1 MIPKNGGLTARFPRR
16 FLTFTVI
23 LTGSVFVWLGW
34 GAYHSFRAMETTW
47 QRDFRIE
54 KLRSTIIHL
63 DEVLTMSARMTVATG
78 ERRWEERYRYHEPKL
93 EAAIK
98 EAVSL
103 SPDVADSEATAQ
115 TDMANIKLVEMEN
128 QAFALVRQGHLPEAR
143 SVLSSREYET
153 QKRLYTEGMT
163 RLADLLNATAGAGL
177 QAEQKRAF
185 LSVVPAAIVI
195 SALLV
200 AWLIVLRTMRHWQIA
215 LLANNRQL
223 AQQADELVALASF
236 PLLNPQPIV
245 EADLEGRVCFVN
257 PAAQRL
263 FPDIE
268 DRGSEHPWLANWQTL
283 ATACRQGSADLPPRE
298 VVVGDR
304 WYHQTIYFV
313 SHTGRFRTYG
323 LDITDRKRVEEA
335 LHREQQFL
343 EAVLDGI
350 EVGIVACDAKGVLT
364 LFNRATREFHGLPQE
379 PLPSEQWAEHY
390 DLYLADGKTRMRTEE
405 VPLFRALHGER
416 LHDVEMVIAPRHGP
430 ARTILAS
437 AQPLHDF
444 GGQTTGAVAVMHD
457 ITERKRAEEKVHQ
470 AHDELEIR
478 VRERTVEL
486 AQANVQLSHAKDVAE
501 VASLAKS
508 TFLANMSHE
517 IRTPLNAVIGMT
529 ELVLKSQLSAQQRE
543 FLQTVRDSGEAL
555 LSVVNDI
562 LDFSKIEASKLTL
575 DCSPFDLRESLGDTM
590 KSFAIRAHQ
599 QGLEL
604 ACFIHPEVPRIVVGD
619 YNRLRQIIVNLV
631 GNAIKFTDA
640 GEVSLEVTLESCSEK
655 DVGLH
660 FVVADTGIGIPRE
673 KQSAIFDMFE
683 QADASTTRRHG
694 GTGLGLAIASRLA
707 GLMGGNIRVESEVG
721 QGSRFHFTICL
732 DLADSEPSGSLSTEP
747 AILHGMRVL
756 VVDDNATNRRIL
768 DEILR
773 SWRMVPNAAP
783 CAAEAITL
791 LLEAQDNGEPYRLV
805 LTDAHMPRVDGFM
818 LAAQIKR
825 DPTMGSTVVMMLTS
839 GDRPEDMQRCEE
851 LGISAYLLKPIK
863 QSELLEAIELAL
875 GISVP
880 KEELLATAAEPKQV
894 QSLQILLVEDSL
906 VNQKL
911 AVALLEG
918 QGHKIT
924 VVNNG
929 REAIAALQAEK
940 FDMVLMDVQM
950 PEMDGLEAT
959 EKIRA
964 MEQHTGTHI
973 PIVAM
978 TAHSLMGDRER
989 CLAAGMDGYIAK
1001 PIHVAELFNVIDG
1014 LFAVSAELAEQT
1026 VSEMAEEKNV
1036 NWHEALQAVRGNAQ
1050 LLKTVVEAALEE
1062 IPRLMAAIR
1071 QAITNSDTTV
1081 LRLSAH
1087 TLKASLRYF
1096 GKSVAHE
1103 EVLRLERMGQDR
1115 NLAESQESLAAL
1127 EPEIQRII
1135 QVLQEYLQRNLG
1147 SIPPEVAVE

>member
-1 MIPKNGGLTARFPRR
+1 VIPKNGRLTTQFPRR
-16 FLTFTVI
+16 FLAFTVI
-23 LTGSVFVWLGW
+23 LTGIVLVWLEW
-34 GAYHSFRAMETTW
+34 GAYRSFRAMETNQ

-54 KLRSTIIHL
+54 ELRSTILYL
-63 DEVLTMSARMTVATG
+63 DEVLTMSARMAVATG
-78 ERRWEERYRYHEPKL
+78 ERHWEERYRHHEPEL
-93 EAAIK
+93 DAAIK
-98 EAVSL
+98 EAMSL
-103 SPDVADSEATAQ
+103 SPDVASSEAAAQ
-115 TDMANIKLVEMEN
+115 TDVANIKLVEMEN

-143 SVLSSREYET
+143 AVLFNGEYET
-153 QKRLYTEGMT
+153 QKRSYAEGMT
-163 RLADLLNATAGAGL
+163 RLADLLNATARAGL
-177 QAEQKRAF
+177 RAEQKGAF
-185 LSVVPAAIVI
+185 LSIVPAAIVI

-200 AWLIVLRTMRHWQIA
+200 AWLIVLRTMRHWRMA

-223 AQQADELVALASF
+223 AQQADELVVLASF
-236 PLLNPQPIV
+236 PLLDPQPIV

-257 PAAQRL
+257 PAARRL

-268 DRGSEHPWLANWQTL
+268 DCGSEHPWLVDWQTL
-283 ATACRQGSADLPPRE
+283 ATACRRGAVDLPPRE
-298 VVVGDR
+298 VAVGDH
-304 WYHQTIYFV
+304 WYQQTIYFV
-313 SHTGRFRTYG
+313 TQSGRIRTYG
-323 LDITDRKRVEEA
+323 LDITEYKRTEEA
-335 LHREQQFL
+335 LYRQQQFL
-343 EAVLDGI
+343 EAVLDSI

-364 LFNRATREFHGLPQE
+364 LFNRATREIHGLPLE
-379 PLPSEQWAEHY
+379 PIPAEQWAEHY
-390 DLYLADGKTRMRTEE
+390 DLYLADGKTPMRTED
-405 VPLFRALHGER
+405 VPLFRALCGKI
-416 LHDVEMVIAPRHGP
+416 LLNVEMVIAPRHGP
-430 ARTILAS
+430 VRTILAS

-457 ITERKRAEEKVHQ
+457 ITERKRSEEKIRR

-478 VRERTVEL
+478 VQKRTVEL
-486 AQANVQLSHAKDVAE
+486 AQTNVQLSHAKDVAE
-501 VASLAKS
+501 VASRAKS

-529 ELVLKSQLSAQQRE
+529 ELVLRSQLSAQQRE
-543 FLQTVRDSGEAL
+543 FLRTARDSGEAL

-562 LDFSKIEASKLTL
+562 LDFSKIEAGKLTL

-590 KSFAIRAHQ
+590 RSFAIRAHQ
-599 QGLEL
+599 QRLEL

-631 GNAIKFTDA
+631 GNAIKFTET
-640 GEVSLEVTLESCSEK
+640 GEVSLEVTLESRSEK

-660 FVVADTGIGIPRE
+660 FVVADTGIGVPPE
-673 KQSAIFDMFE
+673 KQSAIFEMFE
-683 QADASTTRRHG
+683 QADSSTTRRHG
-694 GTGLGLAIASRLA
+694 GTGLGLAIASRLV
-707 GLMGGNIRVESEVG
+707 GLMGGNICVESEVG
-721 QGSRFHFTICL
+721 QGSRFHFTIRL
-732 DLADSEPSGSLSTEP
+732 NLADNELAEPLPPEP
-747 AILHGMRVL
+747 VILHGMRVL

-773 SWRMVPNAAP
+773 SWQMAP
-783 CAAEAITL
+783 TVAPSAAEAVRL
-791 LLEAQDNGEPYRLV
+791 LLEAQKKGEPYRLV
-805 LTDAHMPRVDGFM
+805 LTDAHMPGTDGFM
-818 LAAQIKR
+818 LASQIKQ
-825 DPTMGSTVVMMLTS
+825 DPAMGSTVVMMLTS
-839 GDRPEDMQRCEE
+839 GDSPEDTQRCEE

-880 KEELLATAAEPKQV
+880 KRKLLAAAAQPKHAQG
-894 QSLQILLVEDSL
+894 LQILLAEDSL

-940 FDMVLMDVQM
+940 FDMILMDVQM

-959 EKIRA
+959 EKIRTR
-964 MEQHTGTHI
+964 EQHTGTHI

-978 TAHSLMGDRER
+978 TAHALMGDRER

-1001 PIHVAELFNVIDG
+1001 PIHVAELFNVIGG
-1014 LFAVSAELAEQT
+1014 LFSISAELAGQP
-1026 VSEMAEEKNV
+1026 VPEMAEGEIV
-1036 NWHEALQAVRGNAQ
+1036 NWHEALQAVRGSTQ
-1050 LLKTVVEAALEE
+1050 HLKTVVEAALEE

-1096 GKSVAHE
+1096 GKTVAYE
-1103 EVLRLERMGQDR
+1103 EALRLERMGQDR

-1127 EPEIQRII
+1127 EPEILRII
-1135 QVLQEYLQRNLG
+1135 RVLQEYLQSNPMI
-1147 SIPPEVAVE
+1147 IPSR